1 MTSMAAQSKIPRAQ
15 GEAASELRR
24 RQRMLPAHLR
34 KLPDH
39 ALPGSLSKTH
49 RRCGKP
55 RCRCAR
61 GEGHVAWMLTFMADG
76 KKHVEWI
83 PTAWAEEI
91 HRRVAQGHR
100 LQDALREYLEINAK
114 LLVLS
119 RSQRRR

>member
-1 MTSMAAQSKIPRAQ
+1 MATDPKIPRAQ
-15 GEAASELRR
+15 GEEASELRR
-24 RQRMLPAHLR
+24 RQGTLPAQLR
-34 KLPDH
+34 NLPHH

-55 RCRCAR
+55 RCRCAT
-61 GEGHVAWMLTFMADG
+61 GEGHVAWMLTFMVDG
-76 KKHVEWI
+76 QKHVEWI

-91 HRRVAQGHR
+91 HWRVAQGQR
-100 LQDALREYLEINAK
+100 LKNALREYLEINAK